1 MISKTFDTD
10 YKKQNQATQHA
21 QKRAKPDKPANQV
34 EPAKKTIYVTNLPKD
49 ATLRAVVAFFGKAG
63 MIAESIGNGDE
74 TNKEEETAKD
84 EDAEY
89 DTDTDTGVSKRR
101 PEDMRVKLYKEED
114 GTLKGDALITYFS
127 ENSIPTAMMLFDDR
141 FFQDEDKGQGK
152 MSVKLADPSYKRN
165 KDGPAY
171 SNPKDKRLAQKK
183 AEEMKR

>member
-1 MISKTFDTD
+1 MILTI
-10 YKKQNQATQHA
+10 KQNQAAQHA
-21 QKRAKPDKPANQV
+21 QKRAKPDKPADQV
-34 EPAKKTIYVTNLPKD
+34 EPAKQKEPEQKTIYVTNLPKD
-49 ATLRAVVAFFGKAG
+49 ATLREVVAFFGKAG
-63 MIAESIGNGDE
+63 MIAESIGVGGE
-74 TNKEEETAKD
+74 TNTAETAKD
-84 EDAEY
+84 EDAED

-127 ENSIPTAMMLFDDR
+127 ENSIPTAMMLFDER

-171 SNPKDKRLAQKK
+171 SNPKDKKLAQKK